1 MVISELI
8 ERIRRDSTCSFTSRA
23 DGTLP
28 RDPIDWTYGRVIP
41 ADVLE
46 FFSSFQSC
54 ILLGVGP
61 EPWRL
66 RNSWQ
71 MQEWPFFKNVNE
83 RFGCEDES
91 DRPEYFDQC
100 YPIANSTII
109 GQDGV
114 GIDLHP
120 DRFGWMFYMWVEDP
134 TPVGFPVV
142 AHSFT
147 EWLERTL
154 NHGLDADHP
163 YWKVD
168 SFQDLGPA
176 NPSDPEWWPYRNL
189 D

>member
-8 ERIRRDSTCSFTSRA
+8 ERIKGDSTCGFVSRA

-28 RDPIDWTYGRVIP
+28 KDLSNWTFGRTIP
-41 ADVLE
+41 GDVLA
-46 FFSSFQSC
+46 FYRSFEKC
-54 ILLGVGP
+54 ELLSVGP

-66 RNSWQ
+66 HNSWQ
-71 MQEWPFFKNVNE
+71 MAEWPFFRSVNE
-83 RFGCEDES
+83 RFGCEAEP

-100 YPIANSTII
+100 YEIANSMTI

-120 DRFGWMFYMWVEDP
+120 DRFGWMFYMWVESP
-134 TPVGFPVV
+134 EPSGFPVI

-154 NHGLDADHP
+154 DHGASAEHP
-163 YWKVD
+163 YWKID
-168 SFQDLGPA
+168 DFEDLGPA
-176 NPSDPEWWPYRNL
+176 NPNDPEWWPYRNL